1 MDMLQPAR
9 ARIAQFGVMQRKK
22 SHNWIMAKRARPL
35 CTIRMTGAVC
45 PAGMGPELHSGEHFL
60 HYQNK
65 SANHH
70 LSRRIHF
77 TWCKQSRA
85 ELQDGLASTALFLSI
100 QYPKWYA
107 AQQALRSARSS
118 PKNKIVPDWPESK
131 DTSLYTSNMC
141 PLPRWMH
148 CIHGTPMVQVYGRRT
163 NACTGASPFA
173 RIDPRLYRG

>member
-1 MDMLQPAR
+1 MQYVLQAWVLTCIPES
-9 ARIAQFGVMQRKK
+9 IFCTTKIKAQT
-22 SHNWIMAKRARPL
+22 
-35 CTIRMTGAVC
+35 TISQEESILPGA
-45 PAGMGPELHSGEHFL
+45 
-60 HYQNK
+60 
-65 SANHH
+65 
-70 LSRRIHF
+70 
-77 TWCKQSRA
+77 SRA
-85 ELQDGLASTALFLSI
+85 EQSSKTASRPLHCFC
-100 QYPKWYA
+100 QYPKLYA

-148 CIHGTPMVQVYGRRT
+148 CIHGTPMVQVYGTRT